1 MIKQLFKH
9 TPSFEVTE
17 NSSNNGSIDNLL
29 AFVEKC
35 DKLTGQYVKDKQLLN
50 IKKQFDPKRFQIK
63 RIPITDHH
71 QKEPKDKVR
80 TSENQE
86 MRKADPFLTL

>member
-35 DKLTGQYVKDKQLLN
+35 EKLTGQYAKEKQLLN
-50 IKKQFDPKRFQIK
+50 IKKQFDPKRF
-63 RIPITDHH
+63 
-71 QKEPKDKVR
+71 
-80 TSENQE
+80 
-86 MRKADPFLTL
+86 